1 MPTKSSSGRGSG
13 STATTNPPGNQTPN
27 TPDIN
32 ESEIARLKVDEL
44 RNRLRRRGVT
54 GTSDMHKDDL
64 VKALVKS
71 MRDGAKKSTSA
82 STGGSSGDASSSTKT
97 SSSAKKSS
105 SSNPPGNQTPNTP
118 GINESEIARLKVD
131 ELRNRL
137 RRRGVTGTSEMHK
150 DDLVKALVKSMRDDS
165 GSSDGSRGGSGS
177 SGGGI
182 RKGDHNSKSLKY
194 AQQITSVDDEPERP
208 GRSLVTTDH
217 DVIRQWAEARKGLPT
232 TVDGTEHDGHAGV
245 LRFDFPANGRSDRLR
260 EISWEEWFRTFD
272 ERRLNFIYQEER
284 SDGKQSNFFRLESPD
299 REDG

>member
-32 ESEIARLKVDEL
+32 ESEIARLKVDQL
-44 RNRLRRRGVT
+44 RDRLRRRGVT
-54 GTSDMHKDDL
+54 GTADMHKDDL
-64 VKALVKS
+64 VKALIKA
-71 MRDGAKKSTSA
+71 MRDGS
-82 STGGSSGDASSSTKT
+82 GSSG
-97 SSSAKKSS
+97 
-105 SSNPPGNQTPNTP
+105 G
-118 GINESEIARLKVD
+118 G
-131 ELRNRL
+131 
-137 RRRGVTGTSEMHK
+137 RG
-150 DDLVKALVKSMRDDS
+150 D
-165 GSSDGSRGGSGS
+165 SGS

-194 AQQITSVDDEPERP
+194 AQEITSVDDEPERP

-217 DVIRQWAEARKGLPT
+217 DVIRQWAEARKGVPT

-245 LRFDFPANGRSDRLR
+245 LRFDFPANGRSERLR